1 MTVNCPI
8 ASGEMRGVCM
18 KIDHI
23 GYAVKKIER
32 AKTSFE
38 KLGYQFEDLI
48 EDSDRN
54 IAILFGEKDGYRI
67 ELVSPLDKGKESPV
81 DSFLSKIGPTPYHI
95 CYRSDR
101 FDDELEQ
108 LQKQGFK
115 MTIPPAPAIAFGG
128 KRVAFLM
135 NLGLGLM
142 EIVEE

>member
-1 MTVNCPI
+1 
-8 ASGEMRGVCM
+8 M

-38 KLGYQFEDLI
+38 KLGYQFEDMI
-48 EDSDRN
+48 EDADRN
-54 IAILFGEKDGYRI
+54 IYILFGEKDGCRI

-81 DSFLSKIGPTPYHI
+81 DSYLSKIGPTPYHI
-95 CYRSDR
+95 CYRSET
-101 FDDELEQ
+101 FDDDLDQ
-108 LQKQGFK
+108 LQQQGFK

-142 EIVEE
+142 EIVES